1 MSKTDDTLTGRII
14 EIQRLSTE
22 DGPGI
27 RTTVFMKGCTMHC
40 LWCHNPESISSAPQL
55 QWIDSRCIGCK
66 TCLKHCNRSALDID
80 PGGMQIDRLKC
91 QGCGDC
97 ARECPTNALELIGK
111 MWSVSDLVKEISK
124 DRSFFMSSGG
134 GITISGGEST
144 LQYHYVTEVL
154 KRFKQAG
161 FHTALDTCGLT
172 SQTAL
177 ASILPFVDLVLFDLK
192 EMDSTRHLEYT
203 GSSLQI
209 VLSSLVFICETIRES
224 GKGTDLWIRTP
235 IIPGT
240 TARPENV
247 QAIGAYIQNHC
258 LDVVTRW
265 DLLAFNNLC
274 KDKYKRL
281 ETKWFFEDAPLI
293 SESEKELLLQ
303 AASDSISNH
312 AIIHWGGNT
321 RLETETANIRNGEQ
335 MVVSQ

>member
-1 MSKTDDTLTGRII
+1 MGKTEETLTGRII

-40 LWCHNPESISSAPQL
+40 LWCHNPESISSAPQI

-66 TCLKHCNRSALDID
+66 TCLKQCNRSALEID
-80 PGGMQIDRLKC
+80 SGGMKIDRQKC

-111 MWSVSDLVKEISK
+111 NWSVSDLVKEVSK

-144 LQYHYVTEVL
+144 LQHHFVTDVL
-154 KRFKQAG
+154 KRFKQEG

-172 SQTAL
+172 SQAAL
-177 ASILPFVDLVLFDLK
+177 SSILPYVDLVLFDLK
-192 EMDSTRHLEYT
+192 EMDCKRHLEYT
-203 GSSLQI
+203 ASSLQI
-209 VLSSLVFICETIRES
+209 VLNSLDFICKTIRES
-224 GKGTDLWIRTP
+224 EKATDLWIRTP
-235 IIPGT
+235 IIPDT
-240 TARPENV
+240 TARPDNV

-281 ETKWFFEDAPLI
+281 ETKWIFEDALLI
-293 SESEKELLLQ
+293 SESEKALLMQ
-303 AASDSISNH
+303 TAYESISNH
-312 AIIHWGGNT
+312 AIVHWGGST
-321 RLETETANIRNGEQ
+321 RLNSEPAHIRNDEQ
-335 MVVSQ
+335 LVMS